1 MDIWLEVKILP
12 RLDILD
18 VEGRAILESLKQSET
33 NLKDC
38 RFGKVL
44 RLLITAED
52 EKTAKK
58 KAKRMIEAAL
68 NPLIET
74 CEINAVSSHGKDDA
88 AKL

>member
-1 MDIWLEVKILP
+1 MDFWLEVKILP

-18 VEGRAILESLKQSET
+18 VEGRAILESLKQNEK

-52 EKTAKK
+52 EKAAEKK
-58 KAKRMIEAAL
+58 VRGMIESTL
-68 NPLIET
+68 NPLIESY
-74 CEINAVSSHGKDDA
+74 EIAPLLSQGKENA